1 MLAIKIALLI
11 TLFIEIVVL
20 CFDLY
25 SKAKEIKEQKTKKA
39 IKNLLNLAI
48 LSTIT
53 EELDKTLKE
62 NNEKIEKD
70 K

>member
-25 SKAKEIKEQKTKKA
+25 SKTKEIKEQKTKKA
-39 IKNLLNLAI
+39 IKDLLNLAI

>member
-25 SKAKEIKEQKTKKA
+25 SKAKEIKEQKTN
-39 IKNLLNLAI
+39 II
-48 LSTIT
+48 
-53 EELDKTLKE
+53 
-62 NNEKIEKD
+62 
-70 K
+70 